1 MFLAKSVV
9 LCCSATTFVANPD
22 PDPNLSAGQPDPLHM
37 PYHSNGRANVMEY
50 IRAWMAESEAS
61 KRKPH

>member
-9 LCCSATTFVANPD
+9 LCSSATTFVANPD

-37 PYHSNGRANVMEY
+37 PSHSNVMEY